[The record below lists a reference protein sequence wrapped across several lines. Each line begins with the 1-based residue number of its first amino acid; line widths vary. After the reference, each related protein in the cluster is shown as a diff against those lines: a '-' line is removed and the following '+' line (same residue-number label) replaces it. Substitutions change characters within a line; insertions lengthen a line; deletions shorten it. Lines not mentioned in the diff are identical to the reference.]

1 MAAMGSQAFEPDG
14 DKAMAETQAQTQAP
28 GSTAS
33 GAAQTLA
40 ESEAFAV
47 GYHAYLWGYVYVKSM
62 LLRDE
67 ATHPDYKAYAPVNAL
82 HVHTELAKPGF
93 TDFTPNIDTLYGL
106 GWLDLSNGPV
116 LMQVPAM
123 GERYWTVQATDAA
136 LNCAEY
142 VGRRMRSKPG
152 LYAYCHSGWSGK
164 LPPGVHR
171 IDVPTHTV
179 FIQLRTVV
187 DPGVAGDIEA
197 VAALNARIRF
207 EPLNPG
213 PVLAAPVHTPP
224 RDPKNT
230 APHFH
235 SLDFFALLN
244 EAVTRDNVVP
254 GEEAVAAQFAALGI
268 GPGQRF
274 DLARL
279 NAAQQRGLQAGL
291 EAAFARMAGYLA
303 QGAEQIGGWSFLFNL
318 GRYGHDFLARAVTAC
333 YGYGANE
340 PVEATYPFTVLD
352 AERRPL
358 DGANRYRIRIAADR
372 LPPVDAFWSITMYS
386 RPENQLVDN
395 PIDRYNIGSATPG
408 LVWGADGSLEI
419 AVQHAAPA
427 AGTNWLPA
435 PAGPFWMILRMYQ
448 PRPQVLT
455 RQYAPPAVER
465 LIDSFTTTRRP

>member
-1 MAAMGSQAFEPDG
+1 
-14 DKAMAETQAQTQAP
+14 MAETQAQTQAP
-28 GSTAS
+28 ESTAS

-106 GWLDLSNGPV
+106 RLARPQQRPHV

-164 LPPGVHR
+164 LPPGAHR

-197 VAALNARIRF
+197 VAALNRRIRF

-213 PVLAAPVHTPP
+213 PVLAAPVHAAARPEQ
-224 RDPKNT
+224 
-230 APHFH
+230 PHFH

-254 GEEAVAAQFAALGI
+254 GRSGGNPVRGAGHRARTAVRPRAPELGSVAAGRPRSGFRAHG
-268 GPGQRF
+268 
-274 DLARL
+274 
-279 NAAQQRGLQAGL
+279 GLPRAG
-291 EAAFARMAGYLA
+291 
-303 QGAEQIGGWSFLFNL
+303 
-318 GRYGHDFLARAVTAC
+318 
-333 YGYGANE
+333 
-340 PVEATYPFTVLD
+340 
-352 AERRPL
+352 RR
-358 DGANRYRIRIAADR
+358 ADR
-372 LPPVDAFWSITMYS
+372 RLELP
-386 RPENQLVDN
+386 L
-395 PIDRYNIGSATPG
+395 
-408 LVWGADGSLEI
+408 
-419 AVQHAAPA
+419 
-427 AGTNWLPA
+427 
-435 PAGPFWMILRMYQ
+435 Q
-448 PRPQVLT
+448 PRPL
-455 RQYAPPAVER
+455 
-465 LIDSFTTTRRP
+465 RP